1 MKRSNAEILDAPIN
15 WDEVSLEERRKVL
28 NAIFVP
34 RTFTTEFVNAMQ
46 DLRDGC
52 KEGAEA
58 MCLVVVGEK
67 GVGKSAFLKVYA
79 LENPREVIEDDN
91 VVTITRPVVYVSFPP
106 SPTLKGS
113 AEVFL
118 EALAGKGSVKGS
130 RTALTQRI
138 KDLLVDLKTELVIAD
153 EFQHVRE
160 DGAKGRSAVA
170 DWLKDI
176 LKVTNV
182 PFVLAGMPETIQII
196 EADEQLHSL
205 TEEPTVITKYDWE
218 DPASR
223 KAWRAILAKID
234 LALPFNHRSDLAA
247 QDTARALF
255 LCCDGNLRRLRAIL
269 RIAVGRALRNGGKLV
284 VWDDLA
290 AGYDRLPKLPR
301 LKGNPFDLNGL
312 FKR

>member
-1 MKRSNAEILDAPIN
+1 MKKKDAKVDKAFD
-15 WDEVSLEERRKVL
+15 WDAVPDTERREVL

-34 RTFTTEFVNAMQ
+34 RALTTEFVDAMRE
-46 DLRDGC
+46 LRAGC

-58 MCLVVVGEK
+58 MCLVLVGEK
-67 GVGKSAFLKVYA
+67 GVGKSAFLKIYA
-79 LENPREVIEDDN
+79 AENPRETIEKDN

-118 EALAGKGSVKGS
+118 QALAGKASTRGS

-138 KDLLVDLKTELVIAD
+138 KDLLIDLRTELVIAD
-153 EFQHVRE
+153 EFQHVRGE
-160 DGAKGRSAVA
+160 GDKGKSAVA

-176 LKVTNV
+176 LKTTNV
-182 PFVLAGMPETIQII
+182 PFVLSGMPETVQII
-196 EADEQLHSL
+196 EADDQLESL
-205 TEEPTVITKYDWE
+205 CEEPVEITKYDWE

-234 LALPFNHRSDLAA
+234 MQMPFNERSDLAEET
-247 QDTARALF
+247 TARNLF
-255 LCCDGNLRRLRAIL
+255 LCCDGNLRRLRAL
-269 RIAVGRALRNGGKLV
+269 LKIAVGRAIANGGKLV

-290 AGYDRLPKLPR
+290 AGYHRLPKLAGV
-301 LKGNPFDLNGL
+301 KGNPFDRNGL

>member
-1 MKRSNAEILDAPIN
+1 MTTSRVNHGKPIDWNA
-15 WDEVSLEERRKVL
+15 VSAVERRKVL
-28 NAIFVP
+28 NAIFIP
-34 RTFTTEFVNAMQ
+34 RALTTEFVDAMQ
-46 DLRDGC
+46 ELREGC
-52 KEGAEA
+52 QEGAEA
-58 MCLVVVGEK
+58 MCLVLIGEK
-67 GVGKSAFLKVYA
+67 GVGKSAFLKIYA
-79 LENPREVIEDDN
+79 ADNPRETFEEDN

-118 EALAGKGSVKGS
+118 QALAGKTSMRGS

-138 KDLLVDLKTELVIAD
+138 KELLSDLRTELVIAD

-160 DGAKGRSAVA
+160 EGSKGKSEVA

-176 LKVTNV
+176 LKTTNV
-182 PFVLAGMPETIQII
+182 PFVLSGMPETVRII
-196 EADEQLHSL
+196 EADDQLHTL
-205 TEEPTVITKYDWE
+205 CEEPVKITKYDWE

-234 LALPFNHRSDLAA
+234 MQLPFNERSDLAHEA
-247 QDTARALF
+247 TARNLF
-255 LCCDGNLRRLRAIL
+255 ICCDGNLRRLRAIL
-269 RIAVGRALRNGGKLV
+269 KIAVGRALANKGQLV

-290 AGYDRLPKLPR
+290 AGYHRLPKLVGV
-301 LKGNPFDLNGL
+301 KGNPFDRNGL